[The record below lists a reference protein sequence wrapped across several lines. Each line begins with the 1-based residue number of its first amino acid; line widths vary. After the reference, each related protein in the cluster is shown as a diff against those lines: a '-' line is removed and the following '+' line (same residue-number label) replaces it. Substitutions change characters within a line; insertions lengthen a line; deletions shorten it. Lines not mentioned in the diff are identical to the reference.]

1 MIKYIDN
8 YRISHTDLVWL
19 EVEHDQVSVTDVEA
33 RQVITGVLGIKYV
46 LVHNKCCS
54 FGLSR
59 IAPVNKHKN
68 KM

>member
-1 MIKYIDN
+1 M
-8 YRISHTDLVWL
+8 SHTDLVWL
-19 EVEHDQVSVTDVEA
+19 EVEYDQVSITDVEA
-33 RQVITGVLGIKYV
+33 RQVITGILGIKYV

-59 IAPVNKHKN
+59 IAPVNKHRN